1 MAFANAH
8 NIEDNGWT
16 VTLGYFGFSVQ
27 GYRLPPPPEGFAVH
41 LLPALRLKVAW
52 YKSFRWLYSVDFEL
66 TFIRWKA
73 LFSIFKQ

>member
-8 NIEDNGWT
+8 NIEENGWT
-16 VTLGYFGFSVQ
+16 VTLGCLGVSVQ